1 MKRLD
6 RVRWLVLATALGM
19 ILAACGGDAETT
31 TTAGAGGEATTTAGG
46 AEEPTTTAGESTTT
60 GEPAGETVAMT
71 VLLPVDSPNMY
82 GFRVAEAN
90 GYYTEEGLEVT
101 HQFLDGAGNVMQQLL
116 ADNGDIGNV
125 GTANVAEAVEQ
136 GHEIRAIGN
145 VNYGSVFSL
154 TVPEDSD
161 IQTPADLAGRRV
173 GISELSGGEVPVVRG
188 IISNAGLDPDSDVE
202 LVPIGEGTALAVRAL
217 EEGQVDAVGG
227 SVNDIVAIE
236 VQGLDLRAL
245 DPGDLSGVPALPLV
259 ATQEYIDANPEA
271 VEGFLRAVAR
281 GAEFGHTNQE
291 ETLDILRE
299 VTPEWFT
306 DETGERIF
314 ELVLDLWQAPEG
326 LLFHEQTPESWEY
339 FFDIIAVELP
349 EGITPGDIIAD
360 DFVEAAN
367 DF

>member
-19 ILAACGGDAETT
+19 VLAACGGEAETS
-31 TTAGAGGEATTTAGG
+31 TTAGGGEEATTTAGG
-46 AEEPTTTAGESTTT
+46 GDEPTTTPGETTTT
-60 GEPAGETVAMT
+60 GESAGETVALT

-90 GYYTEEGLEVT
+90 GYYEEEGLEVT
-101 HQFLDGAGNVMQQLL
+101 HQFLDGSGAVTQQLL
-116 ADNGDIGNV
+116 AENGQIGNV

-145 VNYGSVFSL
+145 VNYGSVFQL
-154 TVPEDSD
+154 TVPADSD
-161 IQTPADLAGRRV
+161 IQEPGDLAGRKV

-188 IISNAGLDPDSDVE
+188 IIANAGLDPDADVE

-245 DPGDLSGVPALPLV
+245 DPGDLNGVPALPLV
-259 ATQEYIDANPEA
+259 ALQGFIDENPDA

-281 GAEFGHTNQE
+281 GAEFGHTNPE

-306 DETGERIF
+306 DETGELLF

-326 LLFHEQTPESWEY
+326 LMFHEQTPESWEY

-349 EGITPGDIIAD
+349 EGVTPADLIVD

>member
-6 RVRWLVLATALGM
+6 RVRRLALAAALGM
-19 ILAACGGDAETT
+19 VLAACGGGAETT
-31 TTAGAGGEATTTAGG
+31 TTQGGGGEATTTAGG
-46 AEEPTTTAGESTTT
+46 GEETTTTAGESTTT
-60 GEPAGETVAMT
+60 GEPAGETTAIT

-90 GYYTEEGLEVT
+90 GYYAEEGLEVS
-101 HQFLDGAGNVMQQLL
+101 HQFLDGSGDVMQQLL
-116 ADNGDIGNV
+116 ADNGQIGSV
-125 GTANVAEAVEQ
+125 GTANVAEALEQ

-145 VNYGSVFSL
+145 TNYGSVFQL
-154 TVPEDSD
+154 TVPADSD

-188 IISNAGLDPDSDVE
+188 IIANAGLDPQTDVE

-259 ATQEYIDANPEA
+259 ATQQFIEANPEV

-281 GAEFGHTNQE
+281 GAEFGHTNPE

-306 DETGERIF
+306 DETGELLF
-314 ELVLDLWQAPEG
+314 ELVLDLWQPPEG
-326 LLFHEQTPESWEY
+326 MLFHEQTAESWQY

-349 EGITPGDIIAD
+349 EGTDLNEIIVD

>member
-6 RVRWLVLATALGM
+6 RVRWLVLAAALGM
-19 ILAACGGDAETT
+19 VLAACGGDAETT
-31 TTAGAGGEATTTAGG
+31 TTAGGGEATTTAGG

-60 GEPAGETVAMT
+60 EEPAGETTAMT

-90 GYYTEEGLEVT
+90 GYYAEEGLEVT

-116 ADNGDIGNV
+116 AGNGDIGNV

-306 DETGERIF
+306 DETGELLF
-314 ELVLDLWQAPEG
+314 DLVLDLWQPPEG

-339 FFDIIAVELP
+339 FFDVIAVELP
-349 EGITPGDIIAD
+349 EGIAPGDLIVD